1 MIEVDWKFIGH
12 DLRRCGY
19 GLTRIAIALN
29 KPKSTVQ
36 SWINRGSE
44 PAYSD
49 GQMLL
54 SLWATV
60 AKGQRVNV
68 EFFAPVK
75 RNKRNCGT
83 PAATDGVST
92 SLTGR
97 DASSNR
103 ALG

>member
-54 SLWATV
+54 SLWRKV
-60 AKGQRVNV
+60 VLGERVKV
-68 EFFAPVK
+68 KFFAPVSAN
-75 RNKRNCGT
+75 RRNCGT

-103 ALG
+103 APV